1 MQRRRSGFTILE
13 LVIVLVLMGLAGGVV
28 LPSIGRTMA
37 AFKIDR
43 TAAVV
48 ASELQKARSLASRSR
63 RPMVVMITGSGR
75 RFRVVE
81 FGTGTVHSDMRFNS
95 SSELGVQRFHDGGD
109 GQVVLFPNGLAD
121 AQLSINIRENG
132 QRRQVHMTRAG
143 QIRITTP
150 TTTP

>member
-28 LPSIGRTMA
+28 LPSIGRTIA
-37 AFKIDR
+37 ASKVDR
-43 TAAVV
+43 TAAVI

-81 FGTGTVHSDMRFNS
+81 FGTGTVHTDMRLDG

-109 GQVVLFPNGLAD
+109 GQVVIFPNGLAD
-121 AQLSINIRENG
+121 SQLSINIRENG
-132 QRRQVHMTRAG
+132 QRRQIHMTRAG
-143 QIRITTP
+143 QIRIVQP
-150 TTTP
+150 